1 MEDAGT
7 NDIVTRETYP
17 FSDNSKADRDVDKIK
32 VKQSKQKNIL
42 NSYRSITYHFT
53 LAGLLAD
60 YLSDPTLYRQS
71 ELNLI
76 ILKSG
81 GKGNSKLTISENTVL
96 DNTVTALSSKTAAD
110 VRNKIAAQDPRILNR
125 STKED
130 DTAMEKKTDYGF
142 EQVMESVK
150 GFNANSPGRFDLFIE
165 NIEIDTLMAFS
176 PEAGST
182 LPTQI
187 KFDVIEPYSV
197 NGFIE
202 ALHFAAVAAGYP
214 SYLQASFLLKMEFWG
229 YPDNGDFSEPEK
241 IPKSERY
248 FPFGLTAVDVDIT
261 ERGTRYKVSGVP
273 FNERAFGEPNV
284 IKQPIKMEGSTVG
297 EILHNLIL
305 KINEQTETSDKDG
318 KLESLGKNHNV
329 YAIKFPKW
337 SNSTGWNTKEEKLKA
352 YELNALAAGGKAAA
366 DAFKSQ
372 VGRLPPMTEAARS
385 FPGENDIAKAK
396 LVELLKDNALYSM
409 ADPGEEGAK
418 PTAYKTNGTAQPTT
432 AQQSKEP
439 EAIKYT
445 PGLTVVQFAE
455 KMNIH
460 EAISSVIR
468 DSEYSRNIIKNV
480 KTNIDKYG
488 MVEYF
493 MVRME
498 VENLKIFDKT
508 SKRPFQKFTYVVTPY
523 KLHYTCIPTYGQED
537 IDDAVLTKLSLREYN
552 YIYTG
557 KNVDVLNFKLNFN
570 TLFFEAV
577 PAAMGNNDTPSTKTG
592 AGPTNDN
599 NIKQSD
605 KPTQNGTNQ
614 QIPPPPTKV
623 APADTQSTG
632 GNAGQPLN
640 DPYSIIAK
648 NMHDAVISA
657 KASMITGEIEI
668 LGDPF
673 YLVTGGQGN
682 YNPIP
687 DNRGITTDGEADY
700 ISGQVLITI
709 NFQNPIDIDPDTGI
723 MKFDPKRVPFS
734 GIYQIT
740 KCSSTFKDG
749 VFKQRLEI
757 LRMPGQILDQ
767 NIPVSDPADRIITF
781 PDRTSQVI
789 PDTTRSSNPS
799 QRLNLATAAE
809 QLDRGL
815 PSPGLPGELSNFT
828 AATGGLGGSTNGLL
842 MQTPGATLQLG
853 ALAAGSSVVGSTLP
867 SNFSSNIR
875 LNSSGLATINQTG
888 LSSAALIAAATNVL
902 TGNNPVPKAVA
913 GVVTNITNLSL
924 TNALK
929 KSNIGSGIGEGAT
942 FKLPG
947 VVVDPTA
954 LDIQFGSTINP
965 TSLESGSVS
974 SIVGATKELGVSAI
988 GIINS
993 LGTKI
998 SPFAKDIGNKILSM
1012 RGTSADPAAIGARV
1026 GLDTSQLSG
1035 LGNKYQSKILNQ
1047 ISNFGKNIPEG
1058 VNLSQAANSGVVL
1071 DYISSSKIKNI
1082 PPTIP
1087 YSVAPAPEVDINYVK
1102 AVVAKGGV
1110 TALAN
1115 LYGVNNVKGISE
1127 NSLPA
1132 RVVASVLANIPTS
1145 QINPFSNVPDK
1156 FNAVDT
1162 TVIKDKFSSANSQL
1176 FGLTGSIPIVDKNL
1190 SGSVSSKY
1198 GSSASV
1204 SPLDKLVSNLSDPN
1218 APPYTGNDPVV
1229 RERLGLPAIPL
1240 KS

>member
-17 FSDNSKADRDVDKIK
+17 FSNNSKADRDVNKIQVEK
-32 VKQSKQKNIL
+32 SKQQNIL

-53 LAGLLAD
+53 LAGLLKEH
-60 YLSDPTLYRQS
+60 LTDPTLYRTS
-71 ELNLI
+71 ELDLI

-305 KINEQTETSDKDG
+305 KINQQTETSDKDG

-337 SNSTGWNTKEEKLKA
+337 SNSTGWNNK
-352 YELNALAAGGKAAA
+352 NAAGGKGV
-366 DAFKSQ
+366 D
-372 VGRLPPMTEAARS
+372 EAAIA
-385 FPGENDIAKAK
+385 FAQTGENDIAKAK

-418 PTAYKTNGTAQPTT
+418 PTAYKTNGTAQPTA

-488 MVEYF
+488 MIEYF

-498 VENLKIFDKT
+498 VENLKIIDKT
-508 SKRPFQKFTYVVTPY
+508 SKKPFQKFTYVVTPY
-523 KLHYTCIPTYGQED
+523 KVHYTSIPSYGQD
-537 IDDAVLTKLSLREYN
+537 QIDDANLTKLCLREYN

-557 KNVDVLNFKLNFN
+557 KNIDIINFKLNFN
-570 TLFFEAV
+570 TLFYEAV
-577 PAAMGNNDTPSTKTG
+577 PAAMGNDDTPSTKTG
-592 AGPTNDN
+592 AGPTNGN
-599 NIKQSD
+599 EIRQTATSTETGIK
-605 KPTQNGTNQ
+605 Q
-614 QIPPPPTKV
+614 QIPTPPTKV
-623 APADTQSTG
+623 EPADTQSTG
-632 GNAGQPLN
+632 GNAGG
-640 DPYSIIAK
+640 A
-648 NMHDAVISA
+648 
-657 KASMITGEIEI
+657 
-668 LGDPF
+668 
-673 YLVTGGQGN
+673 
-682 YNPIP
+682 
-687 DNRGITTDGEADY
+687 
-700 ISGQVLITI
+700 ISG
-709 NFQNPIDIDPDTGI
+709 G
-723 MKFDPKRVPFS
+723 
-734 GIYQIT
+734 
-740 KCSSTFKDG
+740 
-749 VFKQRLEI
+749 
-757 LRMPGQILDQ
+757 
-767 NIPVSDPADRIITF
+767 
-781 PDRTSQVI
+781 
-789 PDTTRSSNPS
+789 
-799 QRLNLATAAE
+799 
-809 QLDRGL
+809 
-815 PSPGLPGELSNFT
+815 
-828 AATGGLGGSTNGLL
+828 
-842 MQTPGATLQLG
+842 
-853 ALAAGSSVVGSTLP
+853 
-867 SNFSSNIR
+867 
-875 LNSSGLATINQTG
+875 
-888 LSSAALIAAATNVL
+888 
-902 TGNNPVPKAVA
+902 
-913 GVVTNITNLSL
+913 
-924 TNALK
+924 
-929 KSNIGSGIGEGAT
+929 
-942 FKLPG
+942 
-947 VVVDPTA
+947 
-954 LDIQFGSTINP
+954 
-965 TSLESGSVS
+965 
-974 SIVGATKELGVSAI
+974 
-988 GIINS
+988 
-993 LGTKI
+993 
-998 SPFAKDIGNKILSM
+998 
-1012 RGTSADPAAIGARV
+1012 
-1026 GLDTSQLSG
+1026 
-1035 LGNKYQSKILNQ
+1035 
-1047 ISNFGKNIPEG
+1047 
-1058 VNLSQAANSGVVL
+1058 
-1071 DYISSSKIKNI
+1071 I
-1082 PPTIP
+1082 PPGP
-1087 YSVAPAPEVDINYVK
+1087 
-1102 AVVAKGGV
+1102 
-1110 TALAN
+1110 
-1115 LYGVNNVKGISE
+1115 
-1127 NSLPA
+1127 
-1132 RVVASVLANIPTS
+1132 
-1145 QINPFSNVPDK
+1145 
-1156 FNAVDT
+1156 
-1162 TVIKDKFSSANSQL
+1162 
-1176 FGLTGSIPIVDKNL
+1176 
-1190 SGSVSSKY
+1190 
-1198 GSSASV
+1198 
-1204 SPLDKLVSNLSDPN
+1204 
-1218 APPYTGNDPVV
+1218 
-1229 RERLGLPAIPL
+1229 
-1240 KS
+1240 

>member
-17 FSDNSKADRDVDKIK
+17 FSNNSKADRDVNKIQVEK
-32 VKQSKQKNIL
+32 SKQQNIL

-53 LAGLLAD
+53 LAGLLKEH
-60 YLSDPTLYRQS
+60 LTDPTLYRTS
-71 ELNLI
+71 ELDLI

-110 VRNKIAAQDPRILNR
+110 ARNKFAARDPRRVDIDNSDQTDQKL
-125 STKED
+125 
-130 DTAMEKKTDYGF
+130 TDYGF
-142 EQVMESVK
+142 EQAIESVK
-150 GFNANSPGRFDLFIE
+150 GFNANSPGRFDMFIE
-165 NIEIDTLMAFS
+165 NIEIDTLMAFTT
-176 PEAGST
+176 EGGTT

-187 KFDVIEPYSV
+187 KLDVIEPYSV

-202 ALHFAAVAAGYP
+202 ALHFAAIAAGYP

-229 YPDNGDFSEPEK
+229 YPDAGDFSEPEK

-248 FPFGLTAVDVDIT
+248 FPIALAGIEVDIT
-261 ERGTRYKVSGVP
+261 ERGTRYKVSAVP
-273 FNERAFGEPNV
+273 YNERAFGEPNV
-284 IKQPIKMEGSTVG
+284 IKKPIKMEGSTVG
-297 EILHNLIL
+297 EILNNLIL
-305 KINEQTETSDKDG
+305 NVNTQVAMSDKDG
-318 KLESLGKNHNV
+318 KSESLGNDHNI

-337 SNSTGWNTKEEKLKA
+337 SNSTGWDNKNNLS
-352 YELNALAAGGKAAA
+352 G
-366 DAFKSQ
+366 
-372 VGRLPPMTEAARS
+372 LPPMTEAAIAYS
-385 FPGENDIAKAK
+385 AGENDIAKAK
-396 LVELLKDNALYSM
+396 LVEILKDNALYKM

-418 PTAYKTNGTAQPTT
+418 PTAYKTNGTAQPTA

-488 MVEYF
+488 MIEYF

-498 VENLKIFDKT
+498 VENLKIIDKT
-508 SKRPFQKFTYVVTPY
+508 SKKPFQKFTYVVTPY
-523 KLHYTCIPTYGQED
+523 KVHYTSIPSYGQD
-537 IDDAVLTKLSLREYN
+537 QIDDANLTKLCLREYN

-557 KNVDVLNFKLNFN
+557 KNIDIINFKLNFN
-570 TLFFEAV
+570 TLFYEAV
-577 PAAMGNNDTPSTKTG
+577 PAAMGNDDTPSTKTG
-592 AGPTNDN
+592 AGPTNGN
-599 NIKQSD
+599 EIRQTATSTETGIK
-605 KPTQNGTNQ
+605 Q
-614 QIPPPPTKV
+614 QIPTPPTKV
-623 APADTQSTG
+623 EPVDPQSTG

-640 DPYSIIAK
+640 DPYSAIAK
-648 NMHDAVISA
+648 NMHDAIINS
-657 KASMITGEIEI
+657 KASMITGEIEL

-673 YLVTGGQGN
+673 YLATGGQGN

-687 DNRGITTDGEADY
+687 DSRGITTDGEADY
-700 ISGQVLITI
+700 ISGQVLVTI
-709 NFQNPIDIDPDTGI
+709 NFQNPIDIDPDTGM
-723 MKFDPKRVPFS
+723 MKFDPKLIPFS

-740 KCSSTFKDG
+740 KCSSTFKEG
-749 VFKQRLEI
+749 MFKQRLEI

-767 NIPVSDPADRIITF
+767 NIPVSDPADRIIAT
-781 PDRTSQVI
+781 PARSNQVI

-799 QRLNLATAAE
+799 QRLDSSTAME

-828 AATGGLGGSTNGLL
+828 AATGGLGGSTTGML
-842 MQTPGATLQLG
+842 MQTPGATFQSG
-853 ALAAGSSVVGSTLP
+853 ALTAGSSVIGSTLP

-875 LNSSGLATINQTG
+875 LNSSGLASINQTG

-902 TGNNPVPKAVA
+902 TGNNPVPDAVTRVA
-913 GVVTNITNLSL
+913 TNITNRSL
-924 TNALK
+924 TTALK
-929 KSNIGSGIGEGAT
+929 KLNIGSGIGEGAT
-942 FKLPG
+942 VKLPNI
-947 VVVDPTA
+947 VIDPTA

-965 TSLESGSVS
+965 ISLESGSVS
-974 SIVGATKELGVSAI
+974 SIVGSTKELGVSAI

-993 LGTKI
+993 LGTNI
-998 SPFAKDIGNKILSM
+998 SPFAKDVGNKILSM
-1012 RGTSADPAAIGARV
+1012 RGTSADPAAIGAQV

-1047 ISNFGKNIPEG
+1047 ISNFGKNIPED

-1071 DYISSSKIKNI
+1071 DYISSNKIKNI

-1087 YSVAPAPEVDINYVK
+1087 YSVAPNPGVNIAYVK
-1102 AVVAKGGV
+1102 EVVAKGGAI
-1110 TALAN
+1110 ALAN
-1115 LYGVNNVKGISE
+1115 LYGVQNVKGISE
-1127 NSLPA
+1127 KLLPA
-1132 RVVASVLANIPTS
+1132 GVIASALANIPTG
-1145 QINPFSNVPDK
+1145 QTNPFSNVPGQ

-1190 SGSVSSKY
+1190 LGSVSSKY

-1204 SPLDKLVSNLSDPN
+1204 SPLDKLVNNLSDPN
-1218 APPYTGNDPVV
+1218 APPYTGTDPIV
-1229 RERLGLPAIPL
+1229 RERLGLPAILL